1 MDSQS
6 PLRFLDY
13 DVTRYI
19 YETYYPSKE
28 AKENKKK
35 MNDQFLGM
43 INTYLSKYQLQNIY
57 EYEVMF
63 CIRGYLYKKIS
74 FLSFLKELNEKG
86 ESKVNKI
93 RLPYL
98 FNCVKPRSYFRA
110 NQYKNEAIFLRKLV
124 NLVQ

>member
-74 FLSFLKELNEKG
+74 FLSFLDELNIRKD
-86 ESKVNKI
+86 KVK
-93 RLPYL
+93 LPYL
-98 FNCVKPRSYFRA
+98 FKCTKPRSYFRA
-110 NQYKNEAIFLRKLV
+110 NQYKNEAILSRKLV

>member
-1 MDSQS
+1 MACVM
-6 PLRFLDY
+6 PAR
-13 DVTRYI
+13 I
-19 YETYYPSKE
+19 I
-28 AKENKKK
+28 KKK
-35 MNDQFLGM
+35 MNEQFLT
-43 INTYLSKYQLQNIY
+43 IKNQYLSRYNVENIY

-63 CIRGYLYKKIS
+63 CIRGYLYKKIG

-110 NQYKNEAIFLRKLV
+110 NQYKNESLYLKKLI
-124 NLVQ
+124 NIIH

>member
-13 DVTRYI
+13 DVTQYI
-19 YETYYPSKE
+19 YKTYYPTKE
-28 AKENKKK
+28 ARILKKK
-35 MNDQFLGM
+35 MNEQFLGM
-43 INTYLSKYQLQNIY
+43 VNTYLSKYLLKNIY

-74 FLSFLKELNEKG
+74 FLSFLKKNDSHKD
-86 ESKVNKI
+86 KMN
-93 RLPYL
+93 LPYL
-98 FNCVKPRSYFRA
+98 FNCTKPRSYFRA

>member
-13 DVTRYI
+13 DVTQYI
-19 YETYYPSKE
+19 YETYYPSKG

-35 MNDQFLGM
+35 MNEQFLT
-43 INTYLSKYQLQNIY
+43 IKNQYLSRYNVENIY
-57 EYEVMF
+57 GYEIMF

-74 FLSFLKELNEKG
+74 FFSFLKELNNKS
-86 ESKVNKI
+86 ESNVNKM

-110 NQYKNEAIFLRKLV
+110 NQYKNESLYLKKLI
-124 NLVQ
+124 NIIH

>member
-13 DVTRYI
+13 DVTQYI
-19 YETYYPSKE
+19 YETYYPSKG
-28 AKENKKK
+28 AKENKKN
-35 MNDQFLGM
+35 MNEQFLGM
-43 INTYLSKYQLQNIY
+43 VNTYLSKYRLKNIY

-110 NQYKNEAIFLRKLV
+110 YQYKNEAIFLRKLV

>member
-1 MDSQS
+1 MESQS

-13 DVTRYI
+13 DVTQYI
-19 YETYYPSKE
+19 YETYFPSKE
-28 AKENKKK
+28 AKENKKRMIK
-35 MNDQFLGM
+35 QFLT
-43 INTYLSKYQLQNIY
+43 IKDQYLSRYKVDNIH

-86 ESKVNKI
+86 ESKVNKM

-98 FNCVKPRSYFRA
+98 FNCVKPLSYFRA
-110 NQYKNEAIFLRKLV
+110 NKYKNEALYLKKLF
-124 NLVQ
+124 NIIH

>member
-13 DVTRYI
+13 DVTQYI
-19 YETYYPSKE
+19 YETYFPSKE

-35 MNDQFLGM
+35 MNEQFLT
-43 INTYLSKYQLQNIY
+43 IKNQYLSRYNVENIY
-57 EYEVMF
+57 GYEIMF

-74 FLSFLKELNEKG
+74 FFSFLKELNNKR
-86 ESKVNKI
+86 ESNVNKM

-110 NQYKNEAIFLRKLV
+110 NQYKNESLYLKKLI
-124 NLVQ
+124 NIIH

>member
-13 DVTRYI
+13 DVTQYI
-19 YETYYPSKE
+19 YETYFPSKG
-28 AKENKKK
+28 AKENKKR
-35 MNDQFLGM
+35 MNKQFLGLV
-43 INTYLSKYQLQNIY
+43 NTYLTKYRLKNIY

-86 ESKVNKI
+86 EMKKHKI

-98 FNCVKPRSYFRA
+98 FKCVKPRSYFRA

>member
-6 PLRFLDY
+6 PLRFLNI
-13 DVTRYI
+13 DVTKYI
-19 YETYYPSKE
+19 YETYYPSKG

-43 INTYLSKYQLQNIY
+43 INTYLSNYQLQNIY

-74 FLSFLKELNEKG
+74 FLSFIKELNEKG
-86 ESKVNKI
+86 KNKVNKI
-93 RLPYL
+93 TLPYL
-98 FNCVKPRSYFRA
+98 FNSTKPLSYFRA
-110 NQYKNEAIFLRKLV
+110 NKYKNESLYLKKLINIV
-124 NLVQ
+124 H

>member
-1 MDSQS
+1 MDPQS
-6 PLRFLDY
+6 PLRFLNY
-13 DVTRYI
+13 DVTQYI
-19 YETYYPSKE
+19 YETYFPSKE
-28 AKENKKK
+28 AKENKKR
-35 MNDQFLGM
+35 MNKQFLGLV
-43 INTYLSKYQLQNIY
+43 NTYLSKYRLKNIY

-110 NQYKNEAIFLRKLV
+110 NQYKNESLYLKKLI
-124 NLVQ
+124 NIIH

>member
-1 MDSQS
+1 
-6 PLRFLDY
+6 
-13 DVTRYI
+13 
-19 YETYYPSKE
+19 
-28 AKENKKK
+28 
-35 MNDQFLGM
+35 MNEQFLGM
-43 INTYLSKYQLQNIY
+43 VNTYLSKYRLKNIY

-74 FLSFLKELNEKG
+74 FLFFLKELNKRNVKRNVKG
-86 ESKVNKI
+86 DKVK
-93 RLPYL
+93 LPYL

>member
-13 DVTRYI
+13 DVTQYI
-19 YETYYPSKE
+19 CETYFPSKE

-35 MNDQFLGM
+35 MNEQFLT
-43 INTYLSKYQLQNIY
+43 IKNQYLSRYNVENIY
-57 EYEVMF
+57 GYEIMF

-86 ESKVNKI
+86 EMKVNKI

-98 FNCVKPRSYFRA
+98 FNCVKPLSYFRA
-110 NQYKNEAIFLRKLV
+110 NKYKNESLYLKKLI
-124 NLVQ
+124 NIIH

>member
-13 DVTRYI
+13 DVTQYI
-19 YETYYPSKE
+19 YETYFPSKE
-28 AKENKKK
+28 ARILKKK
-35 MNDQFLGM
+35 MNEQFLGM
-43 INTYLSKYQLQNIY
+43 VNTYLTKYTLKNIY

>member
-13 DVTRYI
+13 DVTQYI

-28 AKENKKK
+28 ARIRKKK
-35 MNDQFLGM
+35 MNDQFLGTV
-43 INTYLSKYQLQNIY
+43 NTYLSKYQLQNIY

-74 FLSFLKELNEKG
+74 FLYFLKELNNKG
-86 ESKVNKI
+86 NVKGNKVE
-93 RLPYL
+93 LPYL
-98 FNCVKPRSYFRA
+98 FNCTKPLSYFRA

>member
-28 AKENKKK
+28 AKENKKRMIK
-35 MNDQFLGM
+35 QFLT
-43 INTYLSKYQLQNIY
+43 IKDQYLSRYNVDNIH

-74 FLSFLKELNEKG
+74 FLSFLDELNIRKNKDKD
-86 ESKVNKI
+86 KVK
-93 RLPYL
+93 LPYL
-98 FNCVKPRSYFRA
+98 FKCTKPRSYFRA
-110 NQYKNEAIFLRKLV
+110 NQYKNEAILSRKLV